1 MILGI
6 NIQEPNNQF
15 QLYLILGNQEKN
27 NIMIPNTNKN
37 MNIGKYNI
45 VIVGDT
51 INVTSYI
58 VTKVLY
64 QKGKEGKLNKVK
76 RILTMINDISYSIG
90 KTKKIIEQNILI
102 NTTPKPLNNNNN
114 TASPLQTD
122 HGHVL
127 ARANRKCT
135 PGHVTMNKRGI
146 GQSMKHQKI
155 RKKEKILEI
164 TFTTHVVCR
173 SEWRE
178 KKKLNIFRKGD
189 LLKYGSL
196 LVDIIY
202 LVLKIVI
209 K

>member
-51 INVTSYI
+51 INLTSYI
-58 VTKVLY
+58 VAKVLN

-90 KTKKIIEQNILI
+90 KTKKIIEQNTLI
-102 NTTPKPLNNNNN
+102 NTDIIATSTTKQKKP
-114 TASPLQTD
+114 
-122 HGHVL
+122 
-127 ARANRKCT
+127 
-135 PGHVTMNKRGI
+135 
-146 GQSMKHQKI
+146 
-155 RKKEKILEI
+155 
-164 TFTTHVVCR
+164 
-173 SEWRE
+173 E
-178 KKKLNIFRKGD
+178 KKDKTQCNSKKTNQGKTLPE
-189 LLKYGSL
+189 
-196 LVDIIY
+196 VVIY
-202 LVLKIVI
+202 L
-209 K
+209 